1 MDLVEFERVAESF
14 ARFHAEFAPLF
25 GRTEARE
32 RSEPYLRGLLVQ
44 QTDRRNAENLAE
56 VIAGATPRTVQ
67 RFLTES
73 PWADQPVVDQA
84 QSHIGLRLHGALN
97 VFVVDDTGF
106 AKQGVKSVGVA
117 RQYSG
122 TLGKGANCQV
132 GVFLAYVSDRG
143 HALVDKALYLPKE
156 WTNDR
161 ERCRAAGVPDAVGY
175 HSKADLAL
183 GLLRH
188 ARKVGHLS
196 ADWVTTDA
204 GYGEVPSFRDA
215 LADDDWRYVVEVPP
229 NLTVFTQ
236 WAQTAVPGW
245 SGHGRKP
252 RKPQLVAGEPKPQNV
267 VSVADALPAAAW
279 RILTVAEGAQGPR
292 QYQFAAQRVWES
304 REGLPGRASWLL
316 FRRNLDGSELK
327 PYLSNAPVDTPL
339 LQLAQVSAM
348 RWPVETEFQ
357 TDKGEA
363 GLDEYEV
370 RSWQGGHHHITM
382 SLLAGAFL
390 LSLQQEWGEKM
401 PQITRPQLTR
411 VLRTLLPQ
419 RTWTRAELWTWL
431 HDTQRR
437 NESAKQAH
445 AARRRIKQIIVA
457 EQRVCT

>member
-1 MDLVEFERVAESF
+1 MDPVEFERVAESF
-14 ARFHAEFAPLF
+14 TRFHAEFAPLF

-56 VIAGATPRTVQ
+56 VIEGATPRTLQ

-84 QSHIGLRLHGALN
+84 QSHIGLRLRSALN

-122 TLGKGANCQV
+122 TLGKVANCQV

-143 HALVDKALYLPKE
+143 HALVDKALYLPEE

-161 ERCRAAGVPDAVGY
+161 ERCRAAGVPHEVVY
-175 HSKADLAL
+175 HSQAELAL
-183 GLLRH
+183 GLLQH
-188 ARKVGHLS
+188 ARDGHHLPS
-196 ADWVTTDA
+196 DGITADA

-215 LADDDWRYVVEVPP
+215 LADDDWRYVVELPT
-229 NLTVFTQ
+229 NLTVFSQ
-236 WAQTAVPGW
+236 WAQTAVPAW

-252 RKPQLVAGEPKPQNV
+252 SKPQLVAGEPEPQNV

-292 QYQFAAQRVWES
+292 QYQFAALRVWES
-304 REGLPGRASWLL
+304 REGLPDRASWLL

-327 PYLSNAPVDTPL
+327 PYLSNAPADTPL

-357 TDKGEA
+357 TEKGET

-370 RSWQGGHHHITM
+370 RSWQGWHHHLTM
-382 SLLAGAFL
+382 ALLAGAFL
-390 LSLQQEWGEKM
+390 LSLQQEWGAKDA
-401 PQITRPQLTR
+401 PDHPTATHARPARL
-411 VLRTLLPQ
+411 
-419 RTWTRAELWTWL
+419 A
-431 HDTQRR
+431 
-437 NESAKQAH
+437 AAAH
-445 AARRRIKQIIVA
+445 VDAGGVVDLAARYAAPQ
-457 EQRVCT
+457 

>member
-25 GRTEARE
+25 GGTEARE
-32 RSEPYLRGLLVQ
+32 RSEQYLRGLLVQ

-56 VIAGATPRTVQ
+56 VIEGATPRTLQ

-84 QSHIGLRLHGALN
+84 QSHIGWRLRSALN

-106 AKQGVKSVGVA
+106 VKQGVKSVGVA

-122 TLGKGANCQV
+122 TLGKVANCQV

-143 HALVDKALYLPKE
+143 HALVDKALYLPEE

-161 ERCRAAGVPDAVGY
+161 ERCREAGVPDDVGY
-175 HSKADLAL
+175 RSKAALAL
-183 GLLRH
+183 GLLQH
-188 ARKVGHLS
+188 ARQVGHLP
-196 ADWVTTDA
+196 ADWVTADA

-215 LADDDWRYVVEVPP
+215 LADDDWRYVVEVPS

-236 WAQTAVPGW
+236 WVQTAAPTW

-252 RKPQLVAGEPKPQNV
+252 TKPQLAAGAPEPQNV
-267 VSVADALPAAAW
+267 GSVANGLPATAW

-292 QYQFAAQRVWES
+292 QYQFAALRVWES
-304 REGLPGRASWLL
+304 RSGLPDRACWLM

-327 PYLSNAPVDTPL
+327 PYLSNAPADTPL

-357 TDKGEA
+357 TEKGET

-370 RSWQGGHHHITM
+370 RSWQGWHHHITM
-382 SLLAGAFL
+382 ALLAGAFL
-390 LSLQQEWGEKM
+390 LSLQQEWGGKDA
-401 PQITRPQLTR
+401 PDHPAATHARPARLAAATHVDAGR
-411 VLRTLLPQ
+411 VVGL
-419 RTWTRAELWTWL
+419 
-431 HDTQRR
+431 
-437 NESAKQAH
+437 
-445 AARRRIKQIIVA
+445 AARYAAPQ
-457 EQRVCT
+457 